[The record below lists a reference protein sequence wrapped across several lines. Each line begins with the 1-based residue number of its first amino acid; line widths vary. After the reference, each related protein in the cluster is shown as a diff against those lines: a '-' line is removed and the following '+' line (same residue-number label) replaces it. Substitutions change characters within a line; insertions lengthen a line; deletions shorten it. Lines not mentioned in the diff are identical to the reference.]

1 MSISSLLS
9 VAGSALLS
17 QQTAINVT
25 GANIANVNTAG
36 YSRQQT
42 VMSAVGSVNAA
53 SGYSGLGVEVTGIQR
68 AYDQFLADR
77 ITVQKQNVG
86 YAEARENALE
96 GVQIILN
103 DSSGALG
110 DAMNHFWNAWDDLSL
125 NPDGQLERE
134 NLLAASEQLT
144 VSFHEAASSLVS
156 ARDEA
161 EARIYDAVSSV
172 NGILSGIAQLNNQI
186 TAADVQN
193 VSVNSL
199 RDQRV
204 ELINELAGYMDI
216 SYFENAD
223 GSLNVYMGS
232 GQTLVEGKDSRQL
245 SLQTDPAN
253 GFYSDIVISGSAGTV
268 VTGGISSGRMGA
280 LLEIRDSVIPEYL
293 DRLNTL
299 ATTLADAV
307 NMQHS
312 AGFDANGN
320 AGENFFNPA
329 ADAAALAVNAD
340 IVADIDMIAA
350 SSTAG
355 GSDGENA
362 RVIAALNADALI
374 NDATLGDSYAAMI
387 GQIALDL
394 NHAGSA
400 AERQNLVM
408 DQLITM
414 RDTVS
419 GVSLDEEMI
428 QLMKFQL
435 GYNAAARLTQ
445 TVNEL
450 LDVLMNLGQ

>member
-1 MSISSLLS
+1 MAISSLLS
-9 VAGSALLS
+9 VAGGALLS
-17 QQTAINVT
+17 QQTAINIA

-36 YSRQQT
+36 YSRQQA
-42 VMSAVGSVNAA
+42 VMSAVGSVDAL
-53 SGYSGLGVEVTGIQR
+53 SGFSRLGVEVTGIQR

-77 ITVQKQNVG
+77 IAVQKQNVG
-86 YAEARENALE
+86 YAEARESALE
-96 GVQIILN
+96 GVQVIFN
-103 DSSGALG
+103 DASGSLG
-110 DAMNHFWNAWDDLSL
+110 DAMNTFWNAWDDLSL

-134 NLLAASEQLT
+134 NLLDASERLT
-144 VSFHEAASSLVS
+144 VSFHEAASSLIS

-161 EARIYDAVSSV
+161 EARISDAVGSV
-172 NGILSGIAQLNNQI
+172 NGILSGIAQLNSRI

-193 VSVNSL
+193 ISVNSL

-223 GSLNVYMGS
+223 GSVNVYMGS
-232 GQTLVEGKDSRQL
+232 GQTLAEGNDSRQL
-245 SLQTDPAN
+245 SLQSDPAN
-253 GFYSDIVISGSAGTV
+253 GFYSDIVISGGSQTV
-268 VTGGISSGRMGA
+268 VTDSISSGRIGA

-307 NMQHS
+307 NTQHQ
-312 AGFDANGN
+312 AGYDANGN
-320 AGENFFNPA
+320 AGENFFDPS
-329 ADAAALAVNAD
+329 ADAAALAINAA
-340 IVADIDMIAA
+340 IAADIDMIAA

-362 RVIAALNADALI
+362 RVIAAINEDALI

-394 NHAGSA
+394 NNAGSA
-400 AERQNLVM
+400 ADRQSLVM

-445 TVNEL
+445 TVNEM

>member
-1 MSISSLLS
+1 MSISSLLN

-36 YSRQQT
+36 YSRQQA
-42 VMSAVGSVNAA
+42 VLSAVGSVDAA
-53 SGYSGLGVEVTGIQR
+53 SGYSRLGVEVTGIQR

-77 ITVQKQNVG
+77 IMVQQQNLG
-86 YAEARENALE
+86 YAEARKNALE
-96 GVQIILN
+96 GVQVIFN

-110 DAMNHFWNAWDDLSL
+110 NAMNGFWNAWNDLSL

-134 NLLAASEQLT
+134 NLLAASERLV

-161 EARIYDAVSSV
+161 EARISDAVGSV
-172 NGILSGIAQLNNQI
+172 NGILSGIAQLNGQI

-193 VSVNSL
+193 LSVNPL
-199 RDQRV
+199 RDQRDT
-204 ELINELAGYMDI
+204 LISELAGYMDV
-216 SYFENAD
+216 SWFENAD

-232 GQTLVEGKDSRQL
+232 GQTLVEGTVSRQL
-245 SLQTDPAN
+245 SLQSDPAN
-253 GFYSDIVISGSAGTV
+253 GFYSNIVLSGSSGTV
-268 VTGGISSGRMGA
+268 VTSGISSGRIGA

-299 ATTLADAV
+299 AATLADAV
-307 NMQHS
+307 NTQHR

-329 ADAAALAVNAD
+329 ADAAALAVNAA
-340 IVADIDMIAA
+340 IAADIDMIAA

-362 RVIAALNADALI
+362 RVVAAIHEDALI
-374 NDATLGDSYAAMI
+374 HGATLGDSYAAMI
-387 GQIALDL
+387 GQIALDM
-394 NHAGSA
+394 NSAGSA
-400 AERQNLVM
+400 ADRQNLVM

-428 QLMKFQL
+428 RLMKFQL

>member
-36 YSRQQT
+36 YSRQQA
-42 VMSAVGSVNAA
+42 VMSAVGSVDAL
-53 SGYSGLGVEVTGIQR
+53 SGFSRLGVEVTGIQR

-77 ITVQKQNVG
+77 IAVQKQNVG
-86 YAEARENALE
+86 YAEARESALE
-96 GVQIILN
+96 GVQVIFN
-103 DSSGALG
+103 DASGSLG
-110 DAMNHFWNAWDDLSL
+110 DAMNNFWNAWDDLSL
-125 NPDGQLERE
+125 NPDSQLERE
-134 NLLAASEQLT
+134 NLLDASERLT

-161 EARIYDAVSSV
+161 EARISDAVGSV
-172 NGILSGIAQLNNQI
+172 NGILSGIAQLNSRI
-186 TAADVQN
+186 TAADAQN
-193 VSVNSL
+193 ISVNSL

-223 GSLNVYMGS
+223 GSVNVYMGS
-232 GQTLVEGKDSRQL
+232 GQTLVEGNDSRQL
-245 SLQTDPAN
+245 SLQSDPAN
-253 GFYSDIVISGSAGTV
+253 GSYSDIVISGGSQTV
-268 VTGGISSGRMGA
+268 VTDSISSGRIGA

-307 NMQHS
+307 NTQHQ
-312 AGFDANGN
+312 AGYDANGN
-320 AGENFFNPA
+320 AGENFFDPS
-329 ADAAALAVNAD
+329 ADAAALAINAA
-340 IVADIDMIAA
+340 IAADIDMIAS

-362 RVIAALNADALI
+362 RVIAAINEDALI
-374 NDATLGDSYAAMI
+374 NGATLGDSYAAMI

-394 NHAGSA
+394 NNAGSA
-400 AERQNLVM
+400 ADRQSLVM
-408 DQLITM
+408 DQLTTM

-445 TVNEL
+445 TVNEM

>member
-1 MSISSLLS
+1 MAISSLLS
-9 VAGSALLS
+9 VAGGALLS
-17 QQTAINVT
+17 QQTAINIA

-36 YSRQQT
+36 YSRQQA
-42 VMSAVGSVNAA
+42 VLSAVGSVDAL
-53 SGYSGLGVEVTGIQR
+53 SGFSRLGVEVTGIQR

-77 ITVQKQNVG
+77 IAVQKQNVG
-86 YAEARENALE
+86 YAEARESALE
-96 GVQIILN
+96 GVQVIFN
-103 DSSGALG
+103 DASGALG
-110 DAMNHFWNAWDDLSL
+110 DAMNNFWNAWDDLSL

-134 NLLAASEQLT
+134 NLLDASERLT
-144 VSFHEAASSLVS
+144 VSFHEAASSLIS

-161 EARIYDAVSSV
+161 EARISDAVGSV
-172 NGILSGIAQLNNQI
+172 NGILSGIAQLNSRI

-193 VSVNSL
+193 ISVNSL

-223 GSLNVYMGS
+223 GSVNVYMGS
-232 GQTLVEGKDSRQL
+232 GQTLVEGNDSRQL
-245 SLQTDPAN
+245 SLQSDPAN
-253 GFYSDIVISGSAGTV
+253 GFYSDIVISGGSQTV
-268 VTGGISSGRMGA
+268 VTDSISSGRIGA
-280 LLEIRDSVIPEYL
+280 LLEIRDSVIPGYL

-307 NMQHS
+307 NTQHQ
-312 AGFDANGN
+312 AGYDANGN
-320 AGENFFNPA
+320 AGENFFDPS
-329 ADAAALAVNAD
+329 ADAATLAINAA
-340 IVADIDMIAA
+340 IAADIDRIAA

-362 RVIAALNADALI
+362 RQIAAINEDALI

-394 NHAGSA
+394 NNAGSA
-400 AERQNLVM
+400 ADRQSLVM

-445 TVNEL
+445 TVNEM

>member
-1 MSISSLLS
+1 MAISSLLS

-17 QQTAINVT
+17 QQTAINIA

-36 YSRQQT
+36 YSRQQA
-42 VMSAVGSVNAA
+42 VMSAVGSVDTL
-53 SGYSGLGVEVTGIQR
+53 SGFSRLGVEVTGIQR
-68 AYDQFLADR
+68 AYDQFLTDR
-77 ITVQKQNVG
+77 IAVQKQNVG
-86 YAEARENALE
+86 YAEARESALE
-96 GVQIILN
+96 GVQVIFN
-103 DSSGALG
+103 DASGALG
-110 DAMNHFWNAWDDLSL
+110 DAMNKFWNAWDDLSL

-134 NLLAASEQLT
+134 NLLDASERLI
-144 VSFHEAASSLVS
+144 VSFHEAASSLIS

-161 EARIYDAVSSV
+161 EARISDAVGSV
-172 NGILSGIAQLNNQI
+172 NGILSGIAQLNSRI

-193 VSVNSL
+193 ISVNSL

-232 GQTLVEGKDSRQL
+232 GQTLVEGKGSRQL
-245 SLQTDPAN
+245 SLQSDPAN
-253 GFYSDIVISGSAGTV
+253 GFYSDIVISGGSQTV
-268 VTGGISSGRMGA
+268 VTDSISSGRIGA
-280 LLEIRDSVIPEYL
+280 FLEIRDSVIPGYL

-307 NMQHS
+307 NTQHQ
-312 AGFDANGN
+312 AGYDANGN
-320 AGENFFNPA
+320 AGENFFDPS
-329 ADAAALAVNAD
+329 ADAAMLAIHAA
-340 IVADIDMIAA
+340 IAADIDRIAA

-355 GSDGENA
+355 GNDGENA
-362 RVIAALNADALI
+362 RQIAAINEEALI

-387 GQIALDL
+387 GKIALDL
-394 NHAGSA
+394 NSAGSA
-400 AERQNLVM
+400 ADRQSLVM

-445 TVNEL
+445 TVNEM